1 MNKPKL
7 NQLDV
12 EKLTSQELQ
21 NLIDE
26 YCLTPQN
33 IREILV
39 VGQMFRK
46 STTIED
52 VKKEWEDD
60 GYTWEEDEI
69 FITIYREDPLDDNVV
84 KEILINKS
92 RKTYEC
98 YDASDYEETS
108 LSLTLEEHIR
118 LTKTF
123 IAKGWKV

>member
-1 MNKPKL
+1 MNKPK
-7 NQLDV
+7 DV

-39 VGQMFRK
+39 VGQMFRN
-46 STTIED
+46 STTIEE
-52 VKKEWEDD
+52 VKKEWKDN
-60 GYTWEEDEI
+60 GYTWEESKD
-69 FITIYREDPLDDNVV
+69 FITIYKEDPLDDEVV
-84 KEILINKS
+84 KEILINKCG
-92 RKTYEC
+92 KTYEC
-98 YDASDYEETS
+98 YNAADYDS
-108 LSLTLEEHIR
+108 QSLTLTLKEHIR